1 MLHETQVHQDE
12 LYNTAKSKA
21 DTVNPLLQDIRAV
34 FARTVL
40 TDREE
45 QANNRQ
51 TMSLAEQLSED
62 LRKKKLLAKEANEKW
77 V

>member
-1 MLHETQVHQDE
+1 MNQH
-12 LYNTAKSKA
+12 
-21 DTVNPLLQDIRAV
+21 LQDMRVV

-45 QANNRQ
+45 QANDRQ

-62 LRKKKLLAKEANEKW
+62 LRKKKLLAKEANDRW

>member
-1 MLHETQVHQDE
+1 M
-12 LYNTAKSKA
+12 KSKA
-21 DTVNPLLQDIRAV
+21 DTMNPHLQDIRSV

-62 LRKKKLLAKEANEKW
+62 LRKKKLLAKEANDKW

>member
-1 MLHETQVHQDE
+1 M
-12 LYNTAKSKA
+12 KSKA
-21 DTVNPLLQDIRAV
+21 DTVNPLLQDIRTV

-40 TDREE
+40 TDDNN
-45 QANNRQ
+45 QTNNRQ

-62 LRKKKLLAKEANEKW
+62 LRKKKLLAKEANDKW

>member
-1 MLHETQVHQDE
+1 MLHETQVQQDE

-21 DTVNPLLQDIRAV
+21 DTMNQHLQDIRVV

-45 QANNRQ
+45 QANDRQ

-62 LRKKKLLAKEANEKW
+62 LRRKKLLAKEANDKW